1 MVLLE
6 KERIVV
12 HQEKGNKNKSQKVF
26 FFLKKLC
33 VSRKV
38 ARIFYQK
45 KEIDIHFLVFR
56 IYVLLYEICGRKFTR
71 ICDCLFGCMP

>member
-12 HQEKGNKNKSQKVF
+12 HQEKGNKNKSQKVV
-26 FFLKKLC
+26 FLKKLC